1 MMPGSSALRLSTV
14 QYHINV
20 CSIKA
25 VTDSGKLH
33 IYMKRR
39 LGPIC
44 ICGDLNKY

>member
-25 VTDSGKLH
+25 VTDRKWKASHLH
-33 IYMKRR
+33 EKKAWPYMY
-39 LGPIC
+39 LW
-44 ICGDLNKY
+44 